1 MRSLSILKS
10 IFKMHLFRFINY
22 FYPKRKEIVFFSN
35 PDFTDNS
42 KALFDYF
49 RKKLPKYK
57 LHWIVK
63 DKQYINKFRKMG
75 ISVSIINSLEARFWL
90 LKSKIII
97 NDHCSSKPLH
107 LVKRQIYVNLWH
119 GIPLKSVGHMD
130 KTDIRKRNYEL
141 NDKNTI
147 TISTSDTVSSLFG
160 ACFHVNAENIYV
172 TGQPRNDKLF
182 SPITDT
188 ELLKLV
194 DMESDDFD
202 RIVFYMPTFRQGYIN
217 RKEGRQFDE
226 SNIFG
231 FENFN
236 KDKFSSFLEENR
248 ILFLCKL
255 HPFEEKIFKEKLDKL
270 SEYVTLI
277 TNNDLF
283 ENNIDLYSL
292 IAKTDILITDYSSV
306 YFDYLLINKPIIFTP
321 TDIEEYRKKRGFVL
335 EPYDFWAPGPKAF
348 IQEQL
353 QNEIIKCLENSE
365 YYKKERETVNNIINR
380 YKDNR
385 SSERVAKVIMKKL
398 EVN

>member
-1 MRSLSILKS
+1 
-10 IFKMHLFRFINY
+10 
-22 FYPKRKEIVFFSN
+22 
-35 PDFTDNS
+35 
-42 KALFDYF
+42 
-49 RKKLPKYK
+49 
-57 LHWIVK
+57 
-63 DKQYINKFRKMG
+63 
-75 ISVSIINSLEARFWL
+75 
-90 LKSKIII
+90 
-97 NDHCSSKPLH
+97 
-107 LVKRQIYVNLWH
+107 
-119 GIPLKSVGHMD
+119 MD
-130 KTDIRKRNYEL
+130 KTDISKRNYEP

-182 SPITDT
+182 SPITNT

-217 RKEGRQFDE
+217 RKEGHQFDE

-348 IQEQL
+348 TQEQL

>member
-49 RKKLPKYK
+49 RKNMTKYK

-130 KTDIRKRNYEL
+130 KTDISKRNYEP

-182 SPITDT
+182 SPITNT

-217 RKEGRQFDE
+217 RKEGHQFDE

-348 IQEQL
+348 TQEQL